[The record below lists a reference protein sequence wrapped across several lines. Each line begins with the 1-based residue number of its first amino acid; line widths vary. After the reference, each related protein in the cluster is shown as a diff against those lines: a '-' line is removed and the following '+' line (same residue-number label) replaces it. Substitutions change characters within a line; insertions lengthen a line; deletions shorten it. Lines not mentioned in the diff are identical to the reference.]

1 MSNTND
7 FPPVAYGYTKLT
19 ELKTELET
27 LMPGGQLHEDS
38 MGYGVRLAFHAHTYV
53 DDHVYPS
60 REDALKGL
68 RVLVEVFQNEVLYKT
83 GAQVKVDAWRQEL
96 RESQRKVREL
106 EATLRTRNDKI
117 VHLQEEIALLTG
129 ADE

>member
-38 MGYGVRLAFHAHTYV
+38 
-53 DDHVYPS
+53 HVYPS

-68 RVLVEVFQNEVLYKT
+68 RVLVEAFQNEVLYKT
-83 GAQVKVDAWRQEL
+83 GAQVKVDAWRQDFRL
-96 RESQRKVREL
+96 AQSKIREL
-106 EATLRTRNDKI
+106 EATLRTRNDRI
-117 VHLQEEIALLTG
+117 VELQEELTRQFENNNHMMG
-129 ADE
+129 DDE